1 MTNIGLIL
9 GVLFAVLLLISIGV
23 AVIVVV
29 ALLLCKKMR
38 GRWKKGTPFTQDLVR
53 V

>member
-23 AVIVVV
+23 AIV
-29 ALLLCKKMR
+29 ALLLCMRKR
-38 GRWKKGTPFTQDLVR
+38 GRWKKGTPFTQDWVR

>member
-23 AVIVVV
+23 AIIVVV
-29 ALLLCKKMR
+29 ALLLCMRKR
-38 GRWKKGTPFTQDLVR
+38 GRWKKGTPFTRDLVR